1 MLGCI
6 CVYAR
11 MCTCATCACTRA
23 ACTCTLA
30 FTCDSTV
37 GIQLQPLAYV
47 LLRPCCPGSHLGLGW
62 LAAQGACACH
72 SCCRSSRGRHCAAY
86 RSWRALSSSP
96 FGPCCARKQAAASEG
111 EGGRQGRLEG
121 GGGTCTGTHARL
133 ETSARAHTHTHTH
146 TPANKCAHAC
156 THTHTHTRT
165 GACMSSRKT
174 LHDHQKR
181 ACTHARMHLSSRE
194 PVCAMYACPTQPAP
208 VQTDAHRLRMQTW
221 VHTRTSA
228 HVHSHAHTHSVTHAP
243 A

>member
-1 MLGCI
+1 
-6 CVYAR
+6 
-11 MCTCATCACTRA
+11 MCSCA
-23 ACTCTLA
+23 
-30 FTCDSTV
+30 
-37 GIQLQPLAYV
+37 P
-47 LLRPCCPGSHLGLGW
+47 
-62 LAAQGACACH
+62 AAQARTWGWAGWQPRAPARATAAAAPQGAGTARRTAPGV
-72 SCCRSSRGRHCAAY
+72 RSRLRRLAHAVRASRRRRVRERVEGRAG
-86 RSWRALSSSP
+86 WRGEGAH
-96 FGPCCARKQAAASEG
+96 AQVRMHAWKQA
-111 EGGRQGRLEG
+111 L
-121 GGGTCTGTHARL
+121 
-133 ETSARAHTHTHTH
+133 AHTHIHTH